1 MKVVTNEIIL
11 YGERFILVREPKWG
25 ANNQYGTI
33 PYSEIGEN
41 GKLKRELNGIQMCVA
56 NSVYNAVECRKDQI
70 LANRWTEAHPD
81 ATHEEQLK
89 AVADIVMRR
98 VAER

>member
-11 YGERFILVREPKWG
+11 YGERIVLVREPKWG

-41 GKLKRELNGIQMCVA
+41 GKLKRKLNGIQMCVA
-56 NSVYNAVECRKDQI
+56 NSVVNAIERRKDQI
-70 LANRWTEAHPD
+70 LASRWAEAHPD
-81 ATHEEQLK
+81 ATPEDQLK
-89 AVADIVMRR
+89 AVADIAMRR
-98 VAER
+98 VKER